1 MITGVDLTGLRVS
14 RKGGHSFAY
23 AVMTSNINST
33 GTLTFYCVRTEN
45 SPTESI
51 GDTFVFAFQDV
62 QIHAEDVTQFNW
74 RAE

>member
-1 MITGVDLTGLRVS
+1 MTLTGLRVS
-14 RKGGHSFAY
+14 RRGAHSFAY
-23 AVMTSNINST
+23 VVMAVNINET

-45 SPTESI
+45 SQIESI

-62 QIHAEDVTQFNW
+62 QIHADDVTQFNW

>member
-1 MITGVDLTGLRVS
+1 MTDLTGLRVS
-14 RKGGHSFAY
+14 RKGEHAFAY
-23 AVMTSNINST
+23 AVMASNINAT

-45 SPTESI
+45 SQTESI

-62 QIHAEDVTQFNW
+62 QIHADDVTPFNW